1 MAVHPRVITFID
13 YLTLFIHWRFISTGV
28 ICSRQAAFW
37 GWYFTGQT
45 IAQQAGASFWIRHTR
60 FGLHFRS

>member
-13 YLTLFIHWRFISTGV
+13 YLTLFIHWRFIGTGV

-45 IAQQAGASFWIRHTR
+45 IA
-60 FGLHFRS
+60 